1 MPSKLYTHD
10 LKTPIAKAASVALA
24 IMGSQGVRTWDEVD
38 TSALSD
44 ATFDKLDR
52 FYSTLSVLR
61 YPTKIEKKRALTPCI
76 SIVVCTKCGGWYT
89 MQLKKNNRAGGVLGI
104 TKDAEESLK
113 CVLTTGCGGKVEVA
127 RPAIIEGSTKRV
139 QKEEN

>member
-24 IMGSQGVRTWDEVD
+24 IMGSQDARTWDDVD
-38 TSALSD
+38 TSVLSD
-44 ATFDKLDR
+44 TTFDKLDR
-52 FYSTLSVLR
+52 FYLMLSVLR

-76 SIVVCTKCGGWYT
+76 SIAVCTKCGGWYT

-104 TKDAEESLK
+104 TEDAEKRLK
-113 CVLTTGCGGKVEVA
+113 CVLTTDCDGKIEVA
-127 RPAIIEGSTKRV
+127 RPAIIEGSTKRI
-139 QKEEN
+139 QRKED